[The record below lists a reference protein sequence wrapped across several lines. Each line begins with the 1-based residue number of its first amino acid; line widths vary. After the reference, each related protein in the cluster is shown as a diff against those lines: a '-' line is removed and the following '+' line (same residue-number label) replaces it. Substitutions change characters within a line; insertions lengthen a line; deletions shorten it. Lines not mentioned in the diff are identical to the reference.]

1 MTAYS
6 LLLGH
11 PLLWGLARLLEFV
24 VQTIE
29 IRLMRFLTHLN
40 IGAGLALVAWLADTV
55 SRFGG

>member
-1 MTAYS
+1 M
-6 LLLGH
+6 
-11 PLLWGLARLLEFV
+11 
-24 VQTIE
+24 E